1 MEDKSNKPMITD
13 EFMEWEER
21 DESVPFLKHCIA
33 GSCAGIME
41 HMGLYPIDTLKVSFF
56 TYFIKFNRFF
66 IFFRHTY
73 KLQDEKW
80 VSCVQ
85 QKSYI
90 RMRVC

>member
-41 HMGLYPIDTLKVSFF
+41 HMGLYPIDTLKVSFSP
-56 TYFIKFNRFF
+56 ILSNLIDFF
-66 IFFRHTY
+66 IFSDTLISFRTRNGFHAY
-73 KLQDEKW
+73 SKNP
-80 VSCVQ
+80 
-85 QKSYI
+85 I
-90 RMRVC
+90 